1 MRTIITLLFIV
12 SVAFQAGCGP
22 QGPPRPSDL
31 PTLHLVSITI
41 TQEGTPLAGA
51 SVILTSKTPQT
62 YSTASGTTDAAGVVV
77 PRTYG
82 FEGIPV
88 GQYTV
93 SVSKTAIEGATEQM
107 DGSTP
112 IQVGG
117 KIYQYVGKEYLET
130 RTSPLSIDV
139 SAAMETTLDV
149 GASVREFIADNVR
162 D

>member
-12 SVAFQAGCGP
+12 SVALQAGCGQ
-22 QGPPRPSDL
+22 QGHPRPSDL
-31 PTLHLVSITI
+31 PTLHLVSITV

-82 FEGIPV
+82 FDGVPA

-107 DGSTP
+107 DGNTP

-117 KIYQYVGKEYLET
+117 KVYQYVSKEYLESGT
-130 RTSPLSIDV
+130 TPLSIDV
-139 SAAMETTLDV
+139 SAKMETTLDV
-149 GASVREFIADNVR
+149 GAPAHEFIADNVR